1 MTKAGRLQHVNC
13 MRNREIIVAVLLT
26 LGSAFSSSSAQVPSE
41 DTASYTGH
49 DGRGI
54 PHYANRAFTDEERAL
69 LRRVYGIE
77 DPTRL
82 YVSDS
87 TDSGV
92 LKYDTQRKTCATCYV
107 NSYRL
112 GFISVRHSGESW
124 EEAERRVRA
133 MPSSA
138 FPSGA
143 RIEDTST
150 GELDP
155 AIRGDVERML
165 SDAARAGFRVQVVA
179 TYRSPQREAFLFRHA
194 GRTHTLTSMHSYG
207 RGIDVRVG
215 DGKLRHR
222 ATRARWIAF
231 RRWVSAYRNG
241 EFHILGTPER
251 TWDWQHVEVPT
262 ADVGFH
268 DIESA
273 ITRARWCSIPGPRA
287 CDFLVGR
294 RSDAVR

>member
-1 MTKAGRLQHVNC
+1 MH
-13 MRNREIIVAVLLT
+13 NRAFITAVLLI
-26 LGSAFSSSSAQVPSE
+26 LGSACSSAQVSSE

-54 PHYANRAFTDEERAL
+54 PHYANRAFTEEERAL

-107 NSYRL
+107 NSYRV
-112 GFISVRHSGESW
+112 GFISVRDSGESW
-124 EEAERRVRA
+124 EETERRVRA
-133 MPSSA
+133 MPASA
-138 FPSGA
+138 FPADA

-150 GELDP
+150 GKLDP

-165 SDAARAGFRVQVVA
+165 ADAVQAGFQVHVVA
-179 TYRSPQREAFLFRHA
+179 TYRSPLREAFLFRQG

-207 RGIDVRVG
+207 RAIDVRVG
-215 DGKLRHR
+215 DGRLRHR
-222 ATRARWIAF
+222 ATRERWIAF
-231 RRWVSAYRNG
+231 RRWVSSYHDG
-241 EFHILGTPER
+241 EFRVLGTPEL
-251 TWDWQHVEVPT
+251 TWDWQHVEVPA

-268 DIESA
+268 DIEAA
-273 ITRARWCSIPGPRA
+273 IVRARSCTTPSARTPG
-287 CDFLVGR
+287 DFLVGQG
-294 RSDAVR
+294 SATVR

>member
-1 MTKAGRLQHVNC
+1 MTGPGDCTNRVE
-13 MRNREIIVAVLLT
+13 MRKREFIAAFLLIS
-26 LGSAFSSSSAQVPSE
+26 GSACSSAQVASE

-54 PHYANRAFTDEERAL
+54 PHYANRAFTDEERAV

-82 YVSDS
+82 YISDS

-107 NSYRL
+107 NSYRV
-112 GFISVRHSGESW
+112 GFISVRESGESW
-124 EEAERRVRA
+124 EETERRVRA
-133 MPSSA
+133 MPASA
-138 FPSGA
+138 FPADA

-150 GELDP
+150 GKLDP
-155 AIRGDVERML
+155 AIRGDVDRML
-165 SDAARAGFRVQVVA
+165 IDAERAGFQLHVVA
-179 TYRSPQREAFLFRHA
+179 TYRSPLREAFLFRQP

-207 RGIDVRVG
+207 RAIDVRVG

-222 ATRARWIAF
+222 ATRVRWIAF
-231 RRWVSAYRNG
+231 RRWVSSYHDG
-241 EFHILGTPER
+241 EFRLLGTPER
-251 TWDWQHVEVPT
+251 TWDWQHVEVPA

-268 DIESA
+268 DIETA
-273 ITRARWCSIPGPRA
+273 IARARSCSTSEARTP
-287 CDFLVGR
+287 CDFLVGQSSTAAR
-294 RSDAVR
+294 